1 MDILVTRRL
10 TLRPPLD
17 VDAEAITAA
26 LQNKDVTRM
35 LTNVPNPYGLEDAV
49 RYVKRV
55 EKQKDAVYLSIHRQK
70 LIGMVSI
77 RPTDSG
83 TNDLGYW
90 LERSAWGNGFMS
102 EATRAAVS
110 HAFRKLGL
118 NSITSGAYEDNR
130 ASMAVLRKLGFEP
143 DGESLGHNPTRG
155 CKVTCKRMVL
165 TRQRFEQI
173 FGSLETNVAA

>member
-17 VDAEAITAA
+17 VDAEAIAAA

-35 LTNVPNPYGLEDAV
+35 LANVPSPYGLEDAV
-49 RYVKRV
+49 RYIKMV

-77 RPTDSG
+77 RPTEDG
-83 TNDLGYW
+83 THDLGYW
-90 LERSAWGNGFMS
+90 LERSAWGHGFMS

-110 HAFRKLGL
+110 YAFTRFDLDAI
-118 NSITSGAYEDNR
+118 SSGAYEDNR
-130 ASMAVLRKLGFEP
+130 ASMTILQKLGFEP
-143 DGESLGHNPTRG
+143 DGERPHLNPTRG
-155 CKVTCKRMVL
+155 CTVTCKRVRL
-165 TRQRFEQI
+165 TRSRFEQI
-173 FGSLETNVAA
+173 CGSLETNVAA